1 MTQENE
7 TTAIKLLIVDDDQR
21 IIRNCLDTLEVYQ
34 ATTKRSITI
43 ESSEKIEDACNK
55 LDNSYDGAIID
66 LNFGTET
73 DGTYIIKQ
81 IRESFFRIPV
91 VILTATSGGYEI
103 PPKTQIF
110 QKDEEAV
117 FNKIF
122 DYFWKLHHIGLSRII
137 GGKGKIEATLNDVF
151 QNNLLPQLD
160 MWQKYSECP
169 GIKNSAIETA
179 LLRYTLQYLLHILDN
194 ESETYLPAEVL
205 LSPVPEGIIQTGRIF
220 TYSEKNF
227 VVLTPACDLVIRDN
241 GKPKSS
247 DIILAEIEP
256 FGSSNNFKNLISNF
270 IQNNSKTKKDS
281 IEKHIR
287 NNNEKY
293 YHFIPKT
300 DFFEGGFINFRK
312 TTNVLISDIKE
323 KYTDRKIQI
332 SPFFLKDIINRFSF
346 YYSRQGQ
353 PDIDT
358 DMYLYTLQQQ

>member
-34 ATTKRSITI
+34 ATTERSIII

-66 LNFGTET
+66 LNFGTEK
-73 DGTYIIKQ
+73 DGTYIIEK

-103 PPKTQIF
+103 PPKTKIF

-122 DYFWKLHHIGLSRII
+122 DYFWKLHCIGLSRII
-137 GGKGKIEATLNDVF
+137 GGKGKIETALNKVF
-151 QNNLLPQLD
+151 QNSLLPQLD
-160 MWQKYSECP
+160 MWQKYSEYP
-169 GIKNSAIETA
+169 GIQNSVIETA

-205 LSPVPEGIIQTGRIF
+205 LHPVPEKIIQTGRIF

-241 GKPKSS
+241 GEPKSS
-247 DIILAEIEP
+247 DIILAQIEP
-256 FGSSNNFKNLISNF
+256 FESSNNFNNLIINF
-270 IQNNSKTKKDS
+270 IQNKPTKTGG

-312 TTNVLISDIKE
+312 TTNVLISDIRE
-323 KYTDRKIQI
+323 KYTDRQIQI